1 MLPCAKSVQ
10 HVCEELQEHM
20 QKKVARKELDKK
32 FGDDEYEDE
41 IVGVANAKVSHKGM
55 VCVGEA
61 NVDKVM
67 TNNASNCMLMLEIKH
82 PHFYWTPC
90 AANCVDLI
98 LEDIGNIA
106 KFHNT
111 IKRAVALS
119 SYIYVRS
126 RVVNMLRRFT
136 SERELIRPAI
146 TTSFFTLQHMHKNKT
161 NLRKTLTSEEWTRTM
176 DRTKEAIAKTF
187 GENEDKYKEI
197 FEIIDKRRESQ
208 LHQPLHAKGYYLNPE
223 YFYSNKNIEQ
233 DEEVMTSSYQLLYQ
247 NGEGIFGMPIPTR
260 NWTLI
265 APAEWWKA
273 YGASTPNLRNFAI
286 KVHSK
291 KKNRLAQQRLNDLV
305 FVKYN
310 RSLKRKYDARRRVDP
325 ISLKEIDDSN
335 EWLMGQMQEE
345 LNRDELV
352 FKDDNLTWNMV
363 GEATGAYEDAY
374 NTRTGKR
381 RSVASYLLQKNQNLH
396 QRRKEKHMPVPL
408 V

>member
-1 MLPCAKSVQ
+1 
-10 HVCEELQEHM
+10 
-20 QKKVARKELDKK
+20 
-32 FGDDEYEDE
+32 
-41 IVGVANAKVSHKGM
+41 
-55 VCVGEA
+55 
-61 NVDKVM
+61 
-67 TNNASNCMLMLEIKH
+67 
-82 PHFYWTPC
+82 
-90 AANCVDLI
+90 
-98 LEDIGNIA
+98 
-106 KFHNT
+106 
-111 IKRAVALS
+111 
-119 SYIYVRS
+119 
-126 RVVNMLRRFT
+126 MLRRFT

-161 NLRKTLTSEEWTRTM
+161 NLRKTLTSEEWTRSGQK
-176 DRTKEAIAKTF
+176 RHCARKTKEAIAKTF

-233 DEEVMTSSYQLLYQ
+233 DEEVMTSSYQVMQ
-247 NGEGIFGMPIPTR
+247 
-260 NWTLI
+260 
-265 APAEWWKA
+265 
-273 YGASTPNLRNFAI
+273 
-286 KVHSK
+286 SK

-381 RSVASYLLQKNQNLH
+381 RKSKPTPKEKGKAYASPTSLRICTPLYQ
-396 QRRKEKHMPVPL
+396 RKEEYEDEYEENVELEEKHQEDEAIEDDEEDFDDIL
-408 V
+408 DLDRE